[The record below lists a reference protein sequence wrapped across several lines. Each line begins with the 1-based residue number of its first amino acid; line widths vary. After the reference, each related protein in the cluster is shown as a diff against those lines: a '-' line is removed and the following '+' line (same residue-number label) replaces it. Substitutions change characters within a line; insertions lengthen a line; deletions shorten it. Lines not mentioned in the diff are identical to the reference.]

1 MQPIMYGGAG
11 LPLAGGT
18 GRIGES
24 CNLPDGVDGSVRHV
38 ESMLDAESDMP
49 PNERPGNGMH

>member
-1 MQPIMYGGAG
+1 MQRIMYEGAG

-38 ESMLDAESDMP
+38 ESMLDAESDMLP
-49 PNERPGNGMH
+49 K